1 MIDLTRIRSIK
12 ALEVIKK
19 DLTDF
24 LADPD
29 ILKVYLEELDWGEE
43 DYDADKEQVVYLLEK
58 VERRIKSL
66 KGLEAREGSPHCTKS
81 ETEATPPAQ

>member
-29 ILKVYLEELDWGEE
+29 ILKVYLEELEWGEE
-43 DYDADKEQVVYLLEK
+43 DYDADKEQATELLEK

-66 KGLEAREGSPHCTKS
+66 KGLEAREGSRHCTKS
-81 ETEATPPAQ
+81 ETEASPLAQ